1 MDFKKKFDHND
12 INNFLPDNVTVCTSG
27 YFQKKL
33 GEKMPTYI
41 CDILELNSRPEH
53 DNEEKENMIEM
64 VKQAHIQESY
74 NLWKEYENR
83 VKETESITPLKNE
96 PDELEKLEELKI
108 DDTN

>member
-41 CDILELNSRPEH
+41 CDIH
-53 DNEEKENMIEM
+53 KVDQNMTM
-64 VKQAHIQESY
+64 KKKKTCTY
-74 NLWKEYENR
+74 TRK
-83 VKETESITPLKNE
+83 
-96 PDELEKLEELKI
+96 
-108 DDTN
+108 